1 MPGWDVS
8 FSLQQFVGGREAD
21 ATIPTF
27 KRCEQ
32 AALDIFKT
40 HWKCAQTHLPT
51 THLPPRTTHRSLH
64 PFRSFPLIPRRV
76 QAD

>member
-1 MPGWDVS
+1 MQHAQPLLVRRGRRRSEHSQGMPGWDVS

-32 AALDIFKT
+32 AALDKD
-40 HWKCAQTHLPT
+40 
-51 THLPPRTTHRSLH
+51 R
-64 PFRSFPLIPRRV
+64 
-76 QAD
+76 QAALGLC